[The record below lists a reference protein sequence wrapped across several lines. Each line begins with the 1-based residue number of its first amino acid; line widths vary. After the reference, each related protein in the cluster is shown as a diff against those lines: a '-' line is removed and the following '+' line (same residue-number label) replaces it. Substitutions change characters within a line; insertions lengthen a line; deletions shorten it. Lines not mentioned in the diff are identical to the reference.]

1 MEEKRF
7 NRLLE
12 RYKYSPEAVKE
23 LYEYYYPIIV
33 RYINRQFR
41 GEVDGQ
47 DVAQQFF
54 LKLFQMKSYIPRMKN
69 ISRTK
74 SLTKTKK
81 NTIQPRKKLKKHMRV
96 RRTPRK

>member
-33 RYINRQFR
+33 RYINRQFPRR
-41 GEVDGQ
+41 G
-47 DVAQQFF
+47 
-54 LKLFQMKSYIPRMKN
+54 
-69 ISRTK
+69 
-74 SLTKTKK
+74 
-81 NTIQPRKKLKKHMRV
+81 
-96 RRTPRK
+96 RRTGRSPTILFKAVSNEVV